1 MAKTSQ
7 GTLRFDFVDTFY
19 CQQKLPLSAGHGTL
33 SSMHH
38 SESLKLPWLL
48 VATPQLLDPNFKK
61 KIVLIVEHGHH
72 GSMGF
77 VINQPIRTPLA
88 DLIVDSR
95 MMIPRHL
102 PAWYGGPVQG
112 EHGIILHEGSTA
124 SLKSSRIMASTEAQT
139 FSSGSQGEYLLSSS
153 EEALTNLILHLDA
166 RHRDLKLGVGEEA
179 NLKPG
184 TRLYPFRFLVG
195 YAGWRGGQL
204 ENEIRQGAWIQTPV
218 SPQLVFDTPWPEMW
232 STALALIG
240 VNPRALAPGSP
251 VFIN

>member
-1 MAKTSQ
+1 MAETSQ
-7 GTLRFDFVDTFY
+7 GTLRFVYGVTFY
-19 CQQKLPLSAGHGTL
+19 YQQTLPLSAAHGTL
-33 SSMHH
+33 SSMHD
-38 SESLKLPWLL
+38 SQSLKLPWLL

-88 DLIVDSR
+88 DLIVDSP

-112 EHGIILHEGSTA
+112 EHGIILHEGSA
-124 SLKSSRIMASTEAQT
+124 APLKSNRTMTSGGGQT
-139 FSSGSQGEYLLSSS
+139 ISSGSQGEYLLSSS
-153 EEALTNLILHLDA
+153 EEALTNLIMHLDA
-166 RHRDLKLGVGEEA
+166 RHRDLKLGVGEESKL
-179 NLKPG
+179 NPG

-204 ENEIRQGAWIQTPV
+204 ENEIRQGAWIQTPA

-232 STALALIG
+232 TTALALIG

>member
-1 MAKTSQ
+1 MTETSQ
-7 GTLRFDFVDTFY
+7 GTLRFDCSDIFY
-19 CQQKLPLSAGHGTL
+19 GRQKLPPSAGHDTL

-38 SESLKLPWLL
+38 SHSLKLPWLL

-95 MMIPRHL
+95 MTIPRHL

-112 EHGIILHEGSTA
+112 EHGIILHEGSSA
-124 SLKSSRIMASTEAQT
+124 PVKSTRTITSPGAQT
-139 FSSGSQGEYLLSSS
+139 NSSVSQGEYLLSSS
-153 EEALTNLILHLDA
+153 EEALTNLILNLDA
-166 RHRDLKLGVGEEA
+166 RHRDLKLGVGEEST
-179 NLKPG
+179 LSPG

-195 YAGWRGGQL
+195 YTGWRGGQL

-218 SPQLVFDTPWPEMW
+218 SPQLVFDTPWPELW
-232 STALALIG
+232 TTALALIG

>member
-1 MAKTSQ
+1 
-7 GTLRFDFVDTFY
+7 
-19 CQQKLPLSAGHGTL
+19 
-33 SSMHH
+33 MHH
-38 SESLKLPWLL
+38 IESLKLPWLL

-61 KIVLIVEHGHH
+61 KIVLIVEHGSH

-77 VINQPIRTPLA
+77 VINQPLRTPLA
-88 DLIVDSR
+88 DLVMDSR
-95 MMIPRHL
+95 MAIPRHL

-112 EHGIILHEGSTA
+112 EHGIILHEGS
-124 SLKSSRIMASTEAQT
+124 SLSFKSPRTTPRGVNESY
-139 FSSGSQGEYLLSSS
+139 GSETRGEYLLSSS

-166 RHRDLKLGVGEEA
+166 RHREIKLQSGEETLVQA
-179 NLKPG
+179 G

-204 ENEIRQGAWIQTPV
+204 ESEVRQGAWIQTPA

-232 STALALIG
+232 STALTLIG

-251 VFIN
+251 LFMN